1 MFWISDDVIYK
12 SGRGVVG
19 HVKTDNSRE
28 RRKESILW
36 GSGGIYNFKHTPGV
50 LLYPR

>member
-1 MFWISDDVIYK
+1 MSWVSDDVMYK
-12 SGRGVVG
+12 SGRDMVG
-19 HVKTDNSRE
+19 HVKTDNNRE

-36 GSGGIYNFKHTPGV
+36 GSGGIYNFKHTPGL